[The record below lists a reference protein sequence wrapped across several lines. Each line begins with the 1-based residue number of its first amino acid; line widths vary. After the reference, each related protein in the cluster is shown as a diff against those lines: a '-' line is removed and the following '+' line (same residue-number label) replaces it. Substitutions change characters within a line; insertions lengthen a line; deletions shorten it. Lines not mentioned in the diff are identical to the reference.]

1 MLCVIFVNIRRL
13 SFCVLVVNISFVKSV
28 WVIILLRN
36 FLKFIRL
43 WSMKIVIFIFFIS
56 FVWFISIVSVIR
68 FVLIVIFLFVLVVL
82 LVIIKIILMRNCLRS
97 FWLKERRF
105 WRIMKLWRSYLF
117 RNIFKRTWLLDLR
130 LLICF
135 LVIKV
140 WKKKW

>member
-1 MLCVIFVNIRRL
+1 MIFVNIRRL

-28 WVIILLRN
+28 WVIIRSRN

-43 WSMKIVIFIFFIS
+43 WSTKIVIFIFFIS
-56 FVWFISIVSVIR
+56 FVWFISIVSVIF
-68 FVLIVIFLFVLVVL
+68 FVLIVIFLFVLIVL
-82 LVIIKIILMRNCLRS
+82 LVIIKIILMRNFLRS